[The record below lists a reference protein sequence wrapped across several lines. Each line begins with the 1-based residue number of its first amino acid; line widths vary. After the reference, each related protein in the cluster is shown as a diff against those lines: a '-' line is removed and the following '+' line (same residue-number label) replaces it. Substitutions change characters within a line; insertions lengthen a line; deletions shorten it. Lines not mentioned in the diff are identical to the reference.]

1 VGKSGGDCGYLTAS
15 SPKTFPYGASNVFLG
30 RYEHSIDA
38 KGRIA
43 VPAKFREGLRG
54 GLVVTRGIDACL
66 TIYPLAQWQPLAEK
80 VNSLSITDP
89 DARNLRRMFFASAVD
104 CELDGQGRLILPPH
118 LRSFAR
124 LESDVIVVGMNTYIE
139 IWSESQ
145 WAEVETFVDSQGASI
160 AERLTDLI

>member
-1 VGKSGGDCGYLTAS
+1 M
-15 SPKTFPYGASNVFLG
+15 FLG

-54 GLVVTRGIDACL
+54 GLVVTRGIDTCL
-66 TIYPLAQWQPLAEK
+66 TIYPLAEWQPLAEK

-104 CELDGQGRLILPPH
+104 SELDAQGRLILPPH
-118 LRSFAR
+118 LRSFAQ

-139 IWSESQ
+139 IWSNGK
-145 WAEVETFVDSQGASI
+145 WAEVETFVDNQGASI

>member
-1 VGKSGGDCGYLTAS
+1 M
-15 SPKTFPYGASNVFLG
+15 FLG

-54 GLVVTRGIDACL
+54 GLVVTRGIDTCL
-66 TIYPLAQWQPLAEK
+66 TIYPLAEWQPLADK

-89 DARNLRRMFFASAVD
+89 NARNLRRMFFASAVD
-104 CELDGQGRLILPPH
+104 SELDGQGRLILPPH
-118 LRSFAR
+118 LRAFAH
-124 LESDVIVVGMNTYIE
+124 LESEVIVAGMNTYIE
-139 IWSESQ
+139 IWSKGS
-145 WAEVETFVDSQGASI
+145 WAEVESIVDSQGASI

>member
-1 VGKSGGDCGYLTAS
+1 MDISPLTHQN
-15 SPKTFPYGASNVFLG
+15 TFRNGASNVFLG

-54 GLVVTRGIDACL
+54 GLVVTRGIDTCL
-66 TIYPLAQWQPLAEK
+66 TIYPLAEWQPLAEK

-104 CELDGQGRLILPPH
+104 SELDAQGRLILPPH
-118 LRSFAR
+118 LRSFAQ

-139 IWSESQ
+139 IWSNGK
-145 WAEVETFVDSQGASI
+145 WAEVETFVDNQGASI